1 MATAVFKAYW
11 YPSDG
16 TYFDGQYLDDLQ
28 TASVTRGR
36 VGVQDPYKAATADIT
51 GRNPAN
57 LPAIQV
63 GDFLWVEA
71 YTPDESV
78 QYYMF
83 QGRIADL
90 QIEFGIIEAMDRWTI
105 LAEDALANAGRLNVN
120 GSWAAGIT
128 TAEAADDILAG
139 TGVPISFID
148 PLLAGSSKVS
158 AQTLT
163 NANLLEVLNQ
173 LMATEQGNLVGR
185 ADDLIQWQGRKEF
198 DSSENP
204 SARFTDDVKEVS
216 VTPQLTYDTLKFKSM
231 ADSVA
236 DKVTVTPEGLAPQSF
251 GSGTKS
257 FELNSYDQTTSQA
270 GDLAAYV
277 QSTLTQTI
285 DVPYSISAR
294 ISCQE
299 DLFLLQLASTGT
311 IERNFVQVELRG
323 TVYNCIINGSTV
335 SADPSDTR
343 VQLNLFA
350 ADLSAFFVLDND
362 FYGRLQDDGPPAFN
376 NKLGF

>member
-28 TASVTRGR
+28 TASVISGR
-36 VGVQDPYKAATADIT
+36 VSVQDPYKAATANIT
-51 GRNPAN
+51 GRNPAD

-63 GDFLWVEA
+63 GDFLLVEA
-71 YTPDESV
+71 YPPDESV

-83 QGRIADL
+83 QGRIADV
-90 QIEFGIIEAMDRWTI
+90 QIEFGIVEAMDRWTI
-105 LAEDALANAGRLNVN
+105 LAEDALANAGRLNVS
-120 GSWAAGIT
+120 GSWAAGLST
-128 TAEAADDILAG
+128 GEAASFLLAG
-139 TGVPISFID
+139 TGVPFTVID
-148 PLLAGSSKVS
+148 TYIERASKVS
-158 AQTLT
+158 AQTFT
-163 NANLLEVLNQ
+163 NANVLNV
-173 LMATEQGNLVGR
+173 LNELIATEQGNITGGGND
-185 ADDLIQWQGRKEF
+185 AIIWQGRNEF
-198 DSSENP
+198 TVSNP
-204 SARFTDDVKEVS
+204 SARFTDDVQEVS

-236 DKVTVTPEGLAPQSF
+236 NKVIVSPEGLAPQSF
-251 GSGTKS
+251 GTGTKS
-257 FELNSYDQTTSQA
+257 FELKSYDQTTSQA

-294 ISCQE
+294 ISSQG
-299 DLFLLQLASTGT
+299 DLFLLQLAANGAQS
-311 IERNFVQVELRG
+311 RNFVEVELRG
-323 TVYNCIINGSTV
+323 TTYNCIINGATV
-335 SADPSDTR
+335 SADPSDAR

-350 ADLSAFFVLDND
+350 ADLSAFFVLDDN
-362 FYGRLQDDGPPAFN
+362 FYGVLQDDGPPAFN